1 LARTGDAAQ
10 VNNRTAAI
18 RKISGF
24 FLRVH
29 MQIPSLRKGRLRG
42 SFPPADIWE
51 MTENESAIQ
60 YLTTNA
66 SQYAMQMLYLK
77 K

>member
-1 LARTGDAAQ
+1 
-10 VNNRTAAI
+10 
-18 RKISGF
+18 
-24 FLRVH
+24 
-29 MQIPSLRKGRLRG
+29 LRKGRLRG